1 MLNPF
6 PSTMQS
12 QLLQAYLYKVK
23 AGIESYTPITA
34 EAWSDFSDLL
44 ELKDLPKG
52 AFYIRE
58 GAPTRH
64 FAFICKGLIRC
75 FLSDNEGREYNK
87 TFFYEGRIAAALAS
101 LIQHKPSSLSLEAL
115 EDCVLLEAD
124 FHAVTALFDKHHC
137 IERYYRIF
145 LEQHW
150 VLPKEERELSFV
162 LQQADARY
170 DAFLEKYPGLD
181 QRIPQYH
188 IAAHIGVTPT
198 QLSRIRS
205 QRAQ

>member
-1 MLNPF
+1 ME
-6 PSTMQS
+6 
-12 QLLQAYLYKVK
+12 V
-23 AGIESYTPITA
+23 YTPLTA
-34 EAWSDFSDLL
+34 EAWADFSKLL
-44 ELKDLPKG
+44 VPKELPKG
-52 AFYIRE
+52 SFYLRE
-58 GAPTRH
+58 GEPTRH

-75 FLSDNEGREYNK
+75 FLTDVEGREYNK
-87 TFFYEGRIAAALAS
+87 VFFYEGRIAAALAS

-124 FHAVTALFDKHHC
+124 FHAVRALFDKHHC

-145 LEQHW
+145 LEQNW
-150 VLPKEERELSFV
+150 VLIKEERELGFV
-162 LQQADARY
+162 LQHADARY
-170 DAFLEKYPGLD
+170 KAFLEKYPGLD

-188 IAAHIGVTPT
+188 IASHIGVTPT